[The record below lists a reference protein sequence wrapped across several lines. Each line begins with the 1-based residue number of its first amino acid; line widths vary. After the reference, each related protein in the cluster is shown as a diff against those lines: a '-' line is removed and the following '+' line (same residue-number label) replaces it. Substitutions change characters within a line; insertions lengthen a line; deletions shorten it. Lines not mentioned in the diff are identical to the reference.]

1 MQLSRFVLP
10 AALAMGSAVAM
21 LTPAVAQAGEGSH
34 HEVHY
39 RHRRHEHDFRIY
51 YRRDACQPWRYYGC
65 FDDRPDARCAAE
77 RLEHRGF
84 LVSIC
89 R

>member
-10 AALAMGSAVAM
+10 AVLTLGSAVPFV
-21 LTPAVAQAGEGSH
+21 TPAVAQAH
-34 HEVHY
+34 DAP
-39 RHRRHEHDFRIY
+39 RHEGRYHHRQRDEDFRVY
-51 YRRDACQPWRYYGC
+51 YRGDACQPWRLYGC

-84 LVSIC
+84 FVRIC

>member
-10 AALAMGSAVAM
+10 AVLTLGSAVPL
-21 LTPAVAQAGEGSH
+21 LTPAAVQAHEAPR
-34 HEVHY
+34 HEVRYHH
-39 RHRRHEHDFRIY
+39 RHRDFQVY
-51 YRRDACQPWRYYGC
+51 FRRSVFEPWHYYGC

-77 RLEHRGF
+77 RLEHQGF
-84 LVSIC
+84 FIKIC